1 MELAQLGKACVE
13 GMSQEKMKIPAL
25 EDSDRGLG
33 MELPETDD
41 LKMME
46 ALEKEF
52 YPDSDRNISE
62 GPQWDE
68 RELSDFKIPKFE
80 DGLIEKKLQEDV
92 KKAPERGKA
101 SDEKESDADNLDED
115 DSPECNEDGTRELT
129 EDDKQELKDKLGW
142 SDEKLKKCT
151 IDENGVIH
159 YRTDRCDLE
168 GKISENGVPY
178 ERRTIEINGVKIEGV
193 FPKFESTFDTEL
205 APDNYKSKAYA
216 KECNGKL
223 KEEIE
228 NNSELKSKFTP
239 EQINDIEKGRTP
251 SGYVW
256 HHNEEPGKMQLVKR
270 EEHDRAIGGAAHTG
284 GSSLWGPDSVDNG
297 KKGVSF

>member
-1 MELAQLGKACVE
+1 MELAQLGKVCVE
-13 GMSQEKMKIPAL
+13 GMLQEKMKIPAL

-68 RELSDFKIPKFE
+68 KELSDFEILKFE
-80 DGLIEKKLQEDV
+80 DGLIEKKLQEDM
-92 KKAPERGKA
+92 KKDPEREKA
-101 SDEKESDADNLDED
+101 SEEKESDADNPDKD
-115 DSPECNEDGTRELT
+115 DSPEYNEDGTRELT

-193 FPKFESTFDTEL
+193 FPKFESMFDTEL
-205 APDNYKSKAYA
+205 APDNYKPKAYA

-239 EQINDIEKGRTP
+239 GQINDIEKGRTP

-297 KKGVSF
+297 KKGVNF